1 MENFEEKLEDLIRI
15 KSFEALTLEEKTFVL
30 FHLTE
35 ERYNLIRKTEL
46 LLQEIHSTDD
56 ISPTPGILD
65 HLQDK
70 FKETHSKDSF
80 WNQLLGIKIPAYA
93 TALLMLASSAFVY
106 FYETANT
113 NAASVVVRAA
123 DTLFVVRKDTI
134 IKEKIILKYSS
145 HPMAP
150 VIQKSVTVSSEE
162 RIEGPKGSS
171 SMKENDD
178 LNDLLVSGS

>member
-15 KSFEALTLEEKTFVL
+15 KSFEALTLEEKAFVL
-30 FHLTE
+30 SHLTE
-35 ERYNLIRKTEL
+35 DRYNLVRKTEF

-56 ISPTPGILD
+56 ISAAPGILGYL
-65 HLQDK
+65 HDK

-80 WNQLLGIKIPAYA
+80 WNQLLGIKIPAYT

-113 NAASVVVRAA
+113 KAASVVVRAA

-134 IKEKIILKYSS
+134 IKEKIILKYAS

-150 VIQKSVTVSSEE
+150 VIRKSVSVSSEE
-162 RIEGPKGSS
+162 KIESPKVSA